1 MDTEI
6 TVYDDYKIPINKY
19 PRINTDKEKTDILI
33 IVFLMH
39 EDFLK
44 KLGESY
50 DKAITFYN
58 NCKEYYY
65 VFKFNNQV
73 KQYSAQEIMTL
84 KKTIDDYL
92 TVNKNNVS
100 IQLHYLKRLNIIDVI
115 FYFYIRNKDFYINLF
130 KSLEHAKKSYFERRE
145 YNYSITTPVDFY
157 NTRISQ
163 IYNAIEL
170 MEINAYAQ
178 FLIQN
183 KIIKELP
190 TPVYIL

>member
-65 VFKFNNQV
+65 VFKFNKYV

-92 TVNKNNVS
+92 TVNKNNIS
-100 IQLHYLKRLNIIDVI
+100 IQLHYLKRLNIIDAL

-157 NTRISQ
+157 NTRICQ

-190 TPVYIL
+190 SPVYIL